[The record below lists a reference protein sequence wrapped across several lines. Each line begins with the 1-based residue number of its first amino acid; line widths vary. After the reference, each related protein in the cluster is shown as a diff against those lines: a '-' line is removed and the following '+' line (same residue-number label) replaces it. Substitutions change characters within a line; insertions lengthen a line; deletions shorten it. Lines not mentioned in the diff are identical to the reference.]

1 MNYKY
6 EEHLILYQKKE
17 KKLPTY
23 NELLDYIKDTKEKS
37 FKQGV
42 LIELFHHGVDEKI
55 IHEIINSLNLSS
67 LELENYSN
75 DILKSHR
82 NKEID
87 LNFLIIQEFFDELV
101 KDYKKLG
108 MKYCRDDILCE

>member
-42 LIELFHHGVDEKI
+42 LIELFHHGV
-55 IHEIINSLNLSS
+55 
-67 LELENYSN
+67 
-75 DILKSHR
+75 
-82 NKEID
+82 
-87 LNFLIIQEFFDELV
+87 
-101 KDYKKLG
+101 KDRG
-108 MKYCRDDILCE
+108 